1 MAAEFA
7 LEADRQSGQVV
18 LVPSKTIE
26 LEADAAEKLEAARWI
41 AGESLSEVVRR
52 ARFPARPH
60 LARELLEDFR
70 RRAGHSPLS
79 DEALDRL
86 AETQRHPAPASSHWD

>member
-1 MAAEFA
+1 M
-7 LEADRQSGQVV
+7 
-18 LVPSKTIE
+18 PSKIIE
-26 LEADAAEKLEAARWI
+26 LEADAAAKLEAAKWTPQ
-41 AGESLSEVVRR
+41 ESLSEVVRR
-52 ARFPARPH
+52 AQFPARPH

-86 AETQRHPAPASSHWD
+86 AETQRNPAPGSSHWD